1 MRAESVMCND
11 SNDNKTT
18 HDRCV
23 TPVNYADVGL
33 MYGQIM
39 TPVSRHSRVLAS
51 AWPLINFISS
61 QYFCDTKYFPRVL
74 LSSVR
79 RVSAACDGDGLT
91 VTNVCHYLV
100 NYF

>member
-1 MRAESVMCND
+1 MTVWIFMRAESVMCND

-61 QYFCDTKYFPRVL
+61 QYFSDTKYFPLCGECLQRV
-74 LSSVR
+74 
-79 RVSAACDGDGLT
+79 T
-91 VTNVCHYLV
+91 VTAWQLQMSVII
-100 NYF
+100 

>member
-61 QYFCDTKYFPRVL
+61 QYFSDTKYFPLCGECLQRV
-74 LSSVR
+74 
-79 RVSAACDGDGLT
+79 T
-91 VTNVCHYLV
+91 VTA
-100 NYF
+100 